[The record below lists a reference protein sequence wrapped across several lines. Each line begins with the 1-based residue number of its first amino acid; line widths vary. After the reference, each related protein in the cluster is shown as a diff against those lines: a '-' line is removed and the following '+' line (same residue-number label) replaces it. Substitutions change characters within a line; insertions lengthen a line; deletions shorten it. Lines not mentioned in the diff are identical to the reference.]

1 MYCNKGFAKPGNC
14 LNHEKDQHSQKM
26 NWKCGHPGCTAA
38 FPTKRGYDDHH
49 KNHKCPKCPYEIHVE
64 ELSKPKTACACPYC
78 GLLFEGNNSF
88 MSRSDHMDEK
98 HYRGEDRKTKADLDH
113 SLMISSLLNRK
124 EIKGAWELFLLDNR
138 GVCMSWIPE
147 NTKKLLEELEFGVF
161 HDDIISLLQKLYEL
175 ADKTTPS
182 GYTSPGNAN
191 GSSQPLISH
200 TGSRSHAP
208 HDFPGKTTQSA
219 TITTALEASTDQGSS
234 CSHPPEQDEM
244 EPMRHDMK
252 KVVFGPEGALPN
264 SQPSRA
270 LYYDTAVP
278 QGCLNTAACGSP
290 SVPLAA
296 RPNYPILSSHPSH
309 LLQDV
314 FMGSEDE
321 HGVKIYPTHL
331 SACSRGGSIEEVVNI
346 ALAPVPSPAPSLQI
360 LQAQASSSF
369 VTMRDLEKEDDL
381 LSSGLDLLPK
391 ITAGSLS
398 RGPTLITYHGAT
410 IASASQT
417 PSPVTP
423 FPWPPSLAALTQTDI
438 TKNADNFIC

>member
-49 KNHKCPKCPYEIHVE
+49 KNHKCPKCPYAIHVE

-78 GLLFEGNNSF
+78 GLLFEGDNSF

-98 HYRGEDRKTKADLDH
+98 HYRGEDRKTKADLDY

-124 EIKGAWELFLLDNR
+124 EIKGAWELFLPDNH
-138 GVCMSWIPE
+138 GICISWTPE

-161 HDDIISLLQKLYEL
+161 HDGIISLLRKLYEL
-175 ADKTTPS
+175 ADKTTPY
-182 GYTSPGNAN
+182 GYTSPGDPN
-191 GSSQPLISH
+191 GPSQPLISY

-208 HDFPGKTTQSA
+208 HDSPGETTQSG
-219 TITTALEASTDQGSS
+219 TITTVLEASADQGASYA
-234 CSHPPEQDEM
+234 HPPEQDEM
-244 EPMRHDMK
+244 EPMRHNMN
-252 KVVFGPEGALPN
+252 KVMFDPSGALPN
-264 SQPSRA
+264 SQLSRV
-270 LYYDTAVP
+270 LHYDTAVP
-278 QGCLNTAACGSP
+278 QGCLNTAACDSS

-296 RPNYPILSSHPSH
+296 RSNYPIPSSHSLH

-321 HGVKIYPTHL
+321 HGVKIHAAHP
-331 SACSRGGSIEEVVNI
+331 SACSRSGSTEEVVNI
-346 ALAPVPSPAPSLQI
+346 ALASVSSPATSLQI
-360 LQAQASSSF
+360 PQAQASSPF
-369 VTMRDLEKEDDL
+369 ITMRDLEKEHGL
-381 LSSGLDLLPK
+381 LSSGLDPSPN

-398 RGPTLITYHGAT
+398 RGPTLKTYYGAT

-417 PSPVTP
+417 PSPITP
-423 FPWPPSLAALTQTDI
+423 LPWPPSLRGLNSDQHY
-438 TKNADNFIC
+438 KKC

>member
-14 LNHEKDQHSQKM
+14 LNHEKDQHSQKR

-49 KNHKCPKCPYEIHVE
+49 KNHKCPKCPYAIHVE

-78 GLLFEGNNSF
+78 GLLFEGDNSF
-88 MSRSDHMDEK
+88 TSRSDHMDEK
-98 HYRGEDRKTKADLDH
+98 HYRGEDRKTKADLDY
-113 SLMISSLLNRK
+113 SLMISGLLNRK
-124 EIKGAWELFLLDNR
+124 EIKGAWELLLSDNHS
-138 GVCMSWIPE
+138 VCMSWIPE
-147 NTKKLLEELEFGVF
+147 NAKKLLEELEFGVF
-161 HDDIISLLQKLYEL
+161 DDGIISLLRKLYEL
-175 ADKTTPS
+175 ADKTTPY
-182 GYTSPGNAN
+182 GYTSPGDAN
-191 GSSQPLISH
+191 GPSQPLISY

-219 TITTALEASTDQGSS
+219 TITTALEESADQGPS
-234 CSHPPEQDEM
+234 CIHPPEQNKM
-244 EPMRHDMK
+244 ESMRHDMNK
-252 KVVFGPEGALPN
+252 AVFDPLGALPN
-264 SQPSRA
+264 SQLSRV
-270 LYYDTAVP
+270 LHHGTAVP
-278 QGCLNTAACGSP
+278 QGYLNNAACDSP

-296 RPNYPILSSHPSH
+296 RPNYPILSNHPLP

-321 HGVKIYPTHL
+321 RGVKIYAAHPST
-331 SACSRGGSIEEVVNI
+331 CSRSGFTEDVVNI
-346 ALAPVPSPAPSLQI
+346 TLAPVSSPATSLQI

-381 LSSGLDLLPK
+381 LSSGLNLSPN
-391 ITAGSLS
+391 ITARSLS
-398 RGPTLITYHGAT
+398 RGPILKTYHGAT

-423 FPWPPSLAALTQTDI
+423 LPWPPSPRGLSSDQHH
-438 TKNADNFIC
+438 KRC